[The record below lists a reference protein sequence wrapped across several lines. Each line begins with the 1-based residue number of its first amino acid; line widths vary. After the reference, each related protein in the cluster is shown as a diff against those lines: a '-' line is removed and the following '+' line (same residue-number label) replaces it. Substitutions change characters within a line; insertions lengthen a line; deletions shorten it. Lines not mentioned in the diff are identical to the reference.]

1 MMMMMTMKSLLKALF
16 KVITNNNYEWNTINC
31 YLFKL
36 VKQKNWCVC
45 VLCGMKGG
53 SVFHW

>member
-1 MMMMMTMKSLLKALF
+1 MMMMTMKSLLKALF

-53 SVFHW
+53 SAFHW